1 MLQMSVLKR
10 ISQLLLI
17 IGPLATLAI
26 SPFSSFDPIN
36 LIKILFVSS
45 LAFSILGFLIYS
57 NKEAR
62 TRIDS
67 GLLVS
72 STAFVIWM
80 FVVMAVSGAPLNQ
93 QAWGMFGRST
103 GVLTYLALIVI
114 LLGTVVVRQIDFY
127 NNLVNVLVITSIPVT
142 GYALIQVSGNDPISW
157 SEMAPFGTLGNIN
170 FSSAFF
176 GLASL
181 CATVLLFA
189 KHIKV
194 GVKIFMS
201 LLIIFNLAIIL
212 ETESIQGIMI
222 YFAGVGIAGFFY
234 LRSKPQLKMLKIPYL
249 VASFITLI
257 LTVMAVLNQGPLAK
271 FVFGNTILFRYDY
284 WYAGWMMTLKNP
296 IFGVGMDSYGDWYR
310 ELRGE
315 VATVRTGPDRIT
327 NTAHNIYLDISSNG
341 GFPLLIA
348 YLAILFFA
356 ARAAIRVFRRS
367 TEFNPYFVA
376 LFSAWVAYLIQAAVS
391 INQIG
396 VGIWGWLFTGALI
409 GYEKATR
416 VSTSESDLRKSK
428 NNKQSTKQGNTS
440 AGSPMPALAALMGIG
455 FFAIGFVLAFI
466 PFNADSNYKKAA
478 ASGSYEQIRASGKAL
493 GATAFH
499 YQLAL
504 DWAIKNDNEAQ
515 AKEIAEG
522 ILKRY
527 PRDFM
532 AWQVIQAVSSTPADK
547 KQEAIEIL
555 QKLDPYNPELQNQ
568 P

>member
-1 MLQMSVLKR
+1 MKALVLSR
-10 ISQLLLI
+10 ISYILTI
-17 IGPLATLAI
+17 VGPIATLAI

-36 LIKILFVSS
+36 LIKVLFVSS
-45 LAFSILGFLIYS
+45 LSLSILGFLVYL

-62 TRIDS
+62 SRIGT
-67 GLLVS
+67 GLFVAS
-72 STAFVIWM
+72 ISFVIWI
-80 FVVMAVSGAPLNQ
+80 FIVIAVTGAPLNQ
-93 QAWGMFGRST
+93 QIWGVFGRST
-103 GVLTYLALIVI
+103 GALTYMFLTII
-114 LLGTVVVRQIDFY
+114 LLGTVVVQRIDFY
-127 NNLVNVLVITSIPVT
+127 NKLVNVIVITSIPVT

-157 SEMAPFGTLGNIN
+157 SEKAAFATLGNIN

-181 CATVLLFA
+181 CATVLIFA

-194 GVKIFMS
+194 SFKVLMGF
-201 LLIIFNLAIIL
+201 LIIINLAIII

-234 LRSKPQLKMLKIPYL
+234 LRSNPKLKMLKIPYL
-249 VASFITLI
+249 VASFITLV
-257 LTVMAVLNQGPLAK
+257 LTVMAVLNQGPLAR
-271 FVFGNTILFRYDY
+271 FIFGDTILFRYDY
-284 WYAGWMMTLKNP
+284 WYAGWMMTLRNP
-296 IFGVGMDSYGDWYR
+296 LFGVGMDSYGDWYR

-315 VATVRTGPDRIT
+315 VATVRSGPDRIT

-396 VGIWGWLFTGALI
+396 VGVWGWLFTGALI

-416 VSTSESDLRKSK
+416 VSTSEIDLRKSK
-428 NNKQSTKQGNTS
+428 NNKQSTNQGSRS
-440 AGSPMPALAALMGIG
+440 ATTTMPALAALMGIG

-466 PFNADSNYKKAA
+466 PFNADANYKKAA
-478 ASGSYEQIRASGKAL
+478 ALGSYEKIAASVKAL

-504 DWAIKNDNEAQ
+504 DWAIKNNNEAQ
-515 AKEIAEG
+515 AQEIAEE
-522 ILKRY
+522 ILERY

-532 AWQVIQAVSSTPADK
+532 AWQVMRELSATPADK
-547 KQEAIEIL
+547 KQEAFEML
-555 QKLDPYNPELQNQ
+555 KKMDPYNPAFQSQ

>member
-1 MLQMSVLKR
+1 
-10 ISQLLLI
+10 
-17 IGPLATLAI
+17 
-26 SPFSSFDPIN
+26 
-36 LIKILFVSS
+36 
-45 LAFSILGFLIYS
+45 
-57 NKEAR
+57 
-62 TRIDS
+62 
-67 GLLVS
+67 
-72 STAFVIWM
+72 
-80 FVVMAVSGAPLNQ
+80 
-93 QAWGMFGRST
+93 
-103 GVLTYLALIVI
+103 
-114 LLGTVVVRQIDFY
+114 LGTAVIQQVDFY
-127 NNLVNVLVITSIPVT
+127 NKLVSAMVITSIPVT
-142 GYALIQVSGNDPISW
+142 GYALIQISGNDPVAW
-157 SEMAPFGTLGNIN
+157 SEMAPFATLGNIN

-194 GVKIFMS
+194 GVKILMS
-201 LLIIFNLAIIL
+201 FLIVINLTIIL

-234 LRSKPQLKMLKIPYL
+234 VRSKPSLNMLKLPYL
-249 VASFITLI
+249 LASLATLV

-296 IFGVGMDSYGDWYR
+296 IFGVGIDSYGDWYR
-310 ELRGE
+310 ELRGQ

-327 NTAHNIYLDISSNG
+327 NTAHNIYLDISSGG

-348 YLAILFFA
+348 YLAILLFA
-356 ARAAIRVFRRS
+356 ARAAVRVFRRT
-367 TEFNPYFVA
+367 TEFNPYFVS

-416 VSTSESDLRKSK
+416 TTTSNNEPRTAKNSK
-428 NNKQSTKQGNTS
+428 KGAKGAVAT
-440 AGSPMPALAALMGIG
+440 MPALAALMGIG

-466 PFNADSNYKKAA
+466 PINADANYKEAA
-478 ASGSYEQIRASGKAL
+478 VSNSYDQITASVQAL
-493 GATAFH
+493 GATAYH
-499 YQLAL
+499 YELAL
-504 DWAIKNDNEAQ
+504 DWAIKNNNEVQ
-515 AKEIAEG
+515 AEELTKGLLE
-522 ILKRY
+522 RY

-532 AWQVIQAVSSTPADK
+532 AWRVLQVLASTPVDK
-547 KQEAIEIL
+547 KIEAFEML
-555 QKLDPYNPELQNQ
+555 KKMDPYNPSFQNQ

>member
-1 MLQMSVLKR
+1 MST
-10 ISQLLLI
+10 LLLAV
-17 IGPLATLAI
+17 GPVATLAV
-26 SPFSSFDPIN
+26 SPYSNLDPIN
-36 LIKILFVSS
+36 LIKLLFVSS
-45 LAFSILGFLIYS
+45 FAFSILGLLLFS
-57 NKEAR
+57 NKESR
-62 TRIDS
+62 SRVDL
-67 GLLVS
+67 GLMIFSLG
-72 STAFVIWM
+72 FVIWM
-80 FVVMAVSGAPLNQ
+80 LIVIVASGAPLTQ
-93 QAWGMFGRST
+93 QVWGMFGRNT
-103 GVLTYLALIVI
+103 GLLTYAALIII
-114 LLGTVVVRQIDFY
+114 LLGTVVVQQINFY
-127 NNLVNVLVITSIPVT
+127 NNLVSVIILTSIPVT
-142 GYALIQVSGNDPISW
+142 GYALIQVSGNDPILW
-157 SEMAPFGTLGNIN
+157 SQMAPFATLGNVN

-189 KHIKV
+189 KQIKKGLKV
-194 GVKIFMS
+194 FMG
-201 LLIIFNLAIIL
+201 LLVVINLAIIL

-234 LRSKPQLKMLKIPYL
+234 LRSKPKLRMLQIPYL
-249 VASFITLI
+249 VASFIVLA
-257 LTVMAVLNQGPLAK
+257 LTVMALLNKGPLAK
-271 FVFGNTILFRYDY
+271 FVFGETILFRYDY

-315 VATVRTGPDRIT
+315 VATVRTTPDRIT
-327 NTAHNIYLDISSNG
+327 NTAHSIYLDISSNG

-348 YLAILFFA
+348 YFGILFFA

-416 VSTSESDLRKSK
+416 VPTTEEEPRKPK
-428 NNKQSTKQGNTS
+428 NDRQRSKQGNQSVATT
-440 AGSPMPALAALMGIG
+440 MPALAALMGIG

-466 PFNADSNYKKAA
+466 PLSADANYKKASV
-478 ASGSYEQIRASGKAL
+478 SGSYEEIKTSVNAL

-504 DWAIKNDNEAQ
+504 DWALKNNSEVQ

-522 ILKRY
+522 ILGRY

-532 AWQVIQAVSSTPADK
+532 AWQEIQALTSTPADK
-547 KQEAIEIL
+547 KQEALEML
-555 QKLDPYNPELQNQ
+555 QKMDPYNLELQNQ